1 MLEIVSSIEVCIKC
15 QELYLVSSIFFSF
28 GVCTCCKCRALCLVS
43 RFLSTVEY
51 MCMCA
56 VSMPGMCQVSGY
68 VSSIG
73 CVSCVGYVSRQCQV
87 FVKCRGMYQMSGM
100 FLVSQFLT
108 SVDCMC
114 L

>member
-1 MLEIVSSIEVCIKC
+1 MSGIVSSVDIFIKC
-15 QELYLVSSIFFSF
+15 QVFFCF

-73 CVSCVGYVSRQCQV
+73 CVSCVGVCIKTVSSIC
-87 FVKCRGMYQMSGM
+87 
-100 FLVSQFLT
+100 
-108 SVDCMC
+108 
-114 L
+114 